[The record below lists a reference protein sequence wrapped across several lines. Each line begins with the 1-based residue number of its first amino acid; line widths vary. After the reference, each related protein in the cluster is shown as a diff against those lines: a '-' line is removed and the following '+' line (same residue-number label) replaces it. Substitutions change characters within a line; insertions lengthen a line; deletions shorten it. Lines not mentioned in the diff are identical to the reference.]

1 MLCCG
6 FYTKRLPFAKK
17 AICFFYYPQCKLLYL
32 YGYLEESG
40 HLFFVDRLKRMVKI
54 SRMNVFPNEIEKNA
68 YVISAVHEEIPKT
81 TLESYEANQKQP
93 PRSNPD
99 NKSIMN
105 KYQKEV
111 DLSDINN
118 VLVKSLIL
126 LFLIVL

>member
-1 MLCCG
+1 M
-6 FYTKRLPFAKK
+6 RL
-17 AICFFYYPQCKLLYL
+17 Y
-32 YGYLEESG
+32 
-40 HLFFVDRLKRMVKI
+40 
-54 SRMNVFPNEIEKNA
+54 FPNEIEKNA

-111 DLSDINN
+111 ELTPITDLTKEDTIG
-118 VLVKSLIL
+118 KG
-126 LFLIVL
+126 